1 MENKIQLTKEIIL
14 NHQFTPNVKGYDPS
28 EVDDFLDRII
38 EDYKTFEKFEKESK
52 EYIQS
57 LETENRR
64 IKEAYKAVGRPCH
77 EREHGAPPEDQQ
89 V

>member
-38 EDYKTFEKFEKESK
+38 EDYKTFEKFEK
-52 EYIQS
+52 
-57 LETENRR
+57 
-64 IKEAYKAVGRPCH
+64 
-77 EREHGAPPEDQQ
+77 
-89 V
+89 